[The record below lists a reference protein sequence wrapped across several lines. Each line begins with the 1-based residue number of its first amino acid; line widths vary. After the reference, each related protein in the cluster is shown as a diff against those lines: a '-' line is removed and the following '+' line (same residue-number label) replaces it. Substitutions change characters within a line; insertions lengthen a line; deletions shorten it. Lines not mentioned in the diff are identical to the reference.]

1 MRKLICILLTLVIVL
16 SCATA
21 FAAPESSSGSSY
33 TVTVKA
39 ETEGTGTVTGG
50 GTYSAGKNAAL
61 NASPAEGY
69 IFAGWFKEGD
79 MTTPVSTTP
88 EFTYSLEQDRTFIAR
103 FDKKYTV
110 ALSSD
115 PEGGGTV
122 SQSGSGEYMQNDS
135 VTVTAQP
142 ADNYTFIGWFDAG
155 SPSADPISAEA
166 SYTFEM
172 QTDMQLVARFS
183 ASYTLDLTV
192 SPQEGGS
199 VSGGGNFSG
208 GSVVTVTAT
217 PADGYRFAGW
227 YDIGSP
233 GKIISTEESYNL
245 NLDENRSLGAL
256 FERSYGYTILWILIW
271 IGVGFAVFVIIMR
284 IIRRVRI
291 VRRTKRRNYSRRPR
305 R

>member
-1 MRKLICILLTLVIVL
+1 MRKLICILLTLMITL

-21 FAAPESSSGSSY
+21 FAAPASSSGGSY

-39 ETEGTGTVTGG
+39 ETEGTGTVSGG

-61 NASPAEGY
+61 SAAPAEGY
-69 IFAGWFKEGD
+69 VFAGWFKEDD
-79 MTTPVSTTP
+79 MSTPVTTDP
-88 EFTYSLEQDRTFIAR
+88 EFVYSLEQDRTFIAR

-110 ALSSD
+110 TLSAD

-122 SQSGSGEYMQNDS
+122 SQSGSGEYMQNDA

-142 ADNYTFIGWFDAG
+142 NENYTFIGWFDA
-155 SPSADPISAEA
+155 SVTSADPVSTEA
-166 SYTFEM
+166 SYGFQV
-172 QTDMQLVARFS
+172 QTDLQLVARFS

-192 SPQEGGS
+192 SPQECGS
-199 VSGGGNFSG
+199 VSGGGTFSG

-256 FERSYGYTILWILIW
+256 FERSYGYTLIWILIW
-271 IGVGFAVFVIIMR
+271 VGVGFVAFVIVMR

-291 VRRTKRRNYSRRPR
+291 VRRRKRRTYSRHPR